1 MTFWHTLRFGVLAG
15 LAFVAA
21 CSAPP
26 NRVSQGAVSAPA
38 AADAEP
44 PEDETTGQRES

>member
-1 MTFWHTLRFGVLAG
+1 VAFWHTLRFSALAG
-15 LAFVAA
+15 LALAAA